1 VLLDFRFCGND
12 VCVICVMKKKVV
24 AIGMF
29 DGVHLGHRKVLKTA
43 VDYAR
48 NYNSETVVLTFD
60 SIPKKQSGMLL
71 TLAEKIRL
79 IKSRGVK
86 KIRVLPFNEIKNLI
100 PENFLKLY
108 LKNCFCIV
116 IGYNFRF
123 GKKRRGTVKTIE
135 NFCKKTI
142 IVKPVRYESKT
153 ISSTLIKKE
162 LLAGKIEKIN
172 RLLGQNYTFEGK
184 VIRGLGF
191 GKKLGYPT
199 ANLIVEKEKI
209 LPEGIFISRSEIGSK
224 KYHSITYIGRRP
236 TLGLSAITVEVY
248 ILGFAG
254 RLYGKK
260 ISVELLS
267 KIRNDK
273 KFLSVEKLVQQI
285 KNDLEITKS
294 YFNR

>member
-1 VLLDFRFCGND
+1 
-12 VCVICVMKKKVV
+12 MKKKVTRSVV

-60 SIPKKQSGMLL
+60 SIPKNQSGVLSTMS
-71 TLAEKIRL
+71 EKIRL
-79 IKSRGVK
+79 LKSQGIR
-86 KIRVLPFNEIKNLI
+86 KIRVLPFKKIKDLI

-123 GKKRRGTVKTIE
+123 GRKRRGSVKTIK

-142 IVKPVRYESKT
+142 IIKPVKYKNEI

-162 LLAGKIEKIN
+162 LLLGRIEKIN

-184 VIRGLGF
+184 VIIGLGF
-191 GKKLGYPT
+191 GKKLGFPT
-199 ANLIVEKEKI
+199 ANLTVEKEKSESV
-209 LPEGIFISRSEIGSK
+209 PEGIFISKVKIGKK
-224 KYHSITYIGRRP
+224 KYRSITYIGKRP
-236 TLGLSAITVEVY
+236 TLGLSAKTVEVY
-248 ILGFAG
+248 ILGFEE

-273 KFLSVEKLVQQI
+273 KFLSVKKLAQRI
-285 KNDLEITKS
+285 KNDLKITKAFFRR
-294 YFNR
+294 YKL